1 MPLGATEAET
11 GGKKPE
17 TDTVLFMGTYDR
29 PDKIYEM
36 VELSP
41 EPLRTYMKELIE
53 MRIEDPIL
61 PMEAGFGQLLKAHG
75 EELPDDKFALFMNA
89 MYPVDAFIRDYFRK
103 AAVDELVSAKIPV
116 RLVGEGWEK
125 YQTPYE
131 RYRTIEKQVTYD
143 LSFEKIAREQ
153 IMLDVSPIFNRGV
166 HDRAIA
172 GMANRTVVLT
182 DSNPYRCAHFKN
194 RKDMMF
200 YSLAKIDSLSEAA
213 GELMENEKLRSEI
226 RENAYQTF
234 CAGHTWRARA
244 KEILSWEAED

>member
-1 MPLGATEAET
+1 
-11 GGKKPE
+11 
-17 TDTVLFMGTYDR
+17 
-29 PDKIYEM
+29 
-36 VELSP
+36 
-41 EPLRTYMKELIE
+41 
-53 MRIEDPIL
+53 
-61 PMEAGFGQLLKAHG
+61 
-75 EELPDDKFALFMNA
+75 
-89 MYPVDAFIRDYFRK
+89 
-103 AAVDELVSAKIPV
+103 
-116 RLVGEGWEK
+116 
-125 YQTPYE
+125 
-131 RYRTIEKQVTYD
+131 
-143 LSFEKIAREQ
+143 
-153 IMLDVSPIFNRGV
+153 MLDVSPIFNRGV

-213 GELMENEKLRSEI
+213 GKLMENEKLRSEI

>member
-1 MPLGATEAET
+1 
-11 GGKKPE
+11 
-17 TDTVLFMGTYDR
+17 MGTYDA
-29 PDKIYEM
+29 PEKVYDIVKAA
-36 VELSP
+36 P
-41 EPLRTYMKELIE
+41 EPFCGMMKRIIE
-53 MRIEDPIL
+53 MRIAVPEL
-61 PMEAGFGQLLKAHG
+61 PMEEAFAACLK
-75 EELPDDKFALFMNA
+75 EDDMELDEAQFALFMNT
-89 MYPVDAFIRDYFRK
+89 MYASDAYIRDYFRK
-103 AAVDELVSAKIPV
+103 AALDELLKKKIPV
-116 RLVGEGWEK
+116 QLVGEGWEK

-131 RYRTIEKQVTYD
+131 RYRTIEKPVTFD

-153 IMLDVSPIFNRGV
+153 IMLDVSPIFNQGV

-200 YSLAKIDSLSEAA
+200 YSLAKIDSLSEVA

>member
-1 MPLGATEAET
+1 
-11 GGKKPE
+11 
-17 TDTVLFMGTYDR
+17 
-29 PDKIYEM
+29 
-36 VELSP
+36 
-41 EPLRTYMKELIE
+41 
-53 MRIEDPIL
+53 
-61 PMEAGFGQLLKAHG
+61 
-75 EELPDDKFALFMNA
+75 MNT
-89 MYPVDAFIRDYFRK
+89 MYASDAYIRDYFRK
-103 AAVDELVSAKIPV
+103 AALDELLKKKIPV
-116 RLVGEGWEK
+116 QLVGEGWEK

-131 RYRTIEKQVTYD
+131 RYRTIEKPVTFD

-182 DSNPYRCAHFKN
+182 DSN
-194 RKDMMF
+194 
-200 YSLAKIDSLSEAA
+200 SLAKIDSLSETA

-226 RENAYQTF
+226 RDNAYQTF